1 MEEAEI
7 HVKKAEELL
16 QITHGNDHPL
26 VTQRWKIIR
35 QEIDTK
41 KTDFTACRPQ

>member
-26 VTQRWKIIR
+26 VTKRWKIIR

-41 KTDFTACRPQ
+41 KWHVGK